1 MFHSADERNRQE
13 SGHENVPGGTKNENA
28 SSLYTERTE
37 GPSGEDRKLRD
48 WMKRTIF
55 LLTAVCLLFVC
66 LAGTAE
72 SMHQE
77 IANDAFDME
86 VLIGYDGMM
95 TYGKVMPIRVRI
107 RNFGDD
113 LEGVL
118 GVNAYISQKE
128 YDRYET
134 EVAVPAGSERE
145 FELAVSVY
153 ARQEKYTAELIK
165 DGEVL
170 CASTA
175 SPKTLINPNAML
187 IGVLS
192 TRARNMNN
200 MTIDRDNDVLGRYEM
215 WKTVP
220 LTLENFPESEKV
232 LRSFGILVLDDIDPA
247 QLSTKQQE
255 MLDGWLRSGRAV
267 ICGGGSNAGRNISFL
282 SKYTGLKLEEITTTD
297 SVMEGLEKL
306 LNRSVS
312 GKKVTAAIAQYS
324 GAEPLARDA
333 DGHGL
338 IWRTEVGG
346 GRIYTTAFETGDVKL
361 NTESL
366 MHYFWQQLLVDQDQ
380 SMYSSILY
388 SDGDSASSASV
399 QGGWST
405 PVMAKSYLLPGL
417 LIVTGTLILS
427 CVLWWILKK
436 RDKRQGMW
444 IVLPAIAV
452 LCVAG
457 IMLLA
462 GQSET
467 NRPMAVITENM
478 VQDASGSIRS
488 YGGIS
493 AAMPEFGRHSF
504 STAADNLRVLSYDY
518 VDYDEEEDEKKRREP
533 DTMRTCY
540 TAGGKNAVTAESVTP
555 WQQINLYSDSSV
567 TFHGKVEGEVWM
579 EENGLHGQIVNGTD
593 VRLGAGKLITS
604 YGWRNLPAL
613 DPGGKAE
620 FLLEKSTFKD
630 PKNPQYENGGLYL
643 ENPSLYSV
651 VGAATSYDSSK
662 ESVTA
667 DETASSDLISSMIN
681 GASDVLKRMHSNWSY
696 GAYESALFMYC
707 AEPESTGQTEL
718 YVDGKP
724 VEQKTCKSLLSAE
737 LSFVAVGRTGVVF
750 RSAGMDMPE
759 RMETDENLLPM
770 NKPLQSAKQSY
781 YHTLIDNP
789 TFLFALKEM
798 AGVKI
803 ESLQVL
809 MDSYYAGQS
818 RVYALNAQ
826 TRQWEEISINQDV
839 KNPNRYLDEEGNLY
853 LQFRGDTQD
862 MYADIPTP
870 MINLEGRVDHAD
882 N

>member
-1 MFHSADERNRQE
+1 MRIEE
-13 SGHENVPGGTKNENA
+13 EE
-28 SSLYTERTE
+28 E
-37 GPSGEDRKLRD
+37 
-48 WMKRTIF
+48 
-55 LLTAVCLLFVC
+55 
-66 LAGTAE
+66 
-72 SMHQE
+72 
-77 IANDAFDME
+77 
-86 VLIGYDGMM
+86 
-95 TYGKVMPIRVRI
+95 RI
-107 RNFGDD
+107 RIIEMERKRREEEERKRREAEAKRRKEEEEKER
-113 LEGVL
+113 LR
-118 GVNAYISQKE
+118 QKAE
-128 YDRYET
+128 EEEEQKRRE
-134 EVAVPAGSERE
+134 EEEKRRKERRAAE
-145 FELAVSVY
+145 ERRRREA
-153 ARQEKYTAELIK
+153 QE
-165 DGEVL
+165 
-170 CASTA
+170 
-175 SPKTLINPNAML
+175 
-187 IGVLS
+187 
-192 TRARNMNN
+192 RR
-200 MTIDRDNDVLGRYEM
+200 RR
-215 WKTVP
+215 
-220 LTLENFPESEKV
+220 
-232 LRSFGILVLDDIDPA
+232 
-247 QLSTKQQE
+247 
-255 MLDGWLRSGRAV
+255 
-267 ICGGGSNAGRNISFL
+267 
-282 SKYTGLKLEEITTTD
+282 EE
-297 SVMEGLEKL
+297 EE
-306 LNRSVS
+306 R
-312 GKKVTAAIAQYS
+312 
-324 GAEPLARDA
+324 R
-333 DGHGL
+333 
-338 IWRTEVGG
+338 
-346 GRIYTTAFETGDVKL
+346 
-361 NTESL
+361 
-366 MHYFWQQLLVDQDQ
+366 
-380 SMYSSILY
+380 
-388 SDGDSASSASV
+388 
-399 QGGWST
+399 
-405 PVMAKSYLLPGL
+405 
-417 LIVTGTLILS
+417 
-427 CVLWWILKK
+427 K
-436 RDKRQGMW
+436 R
-444 IVLPAIAV
+444 
-452 LCVAG
+452 
-457 IMLLA
+457 
-462 GQSET
+462 
-467 NRPMAVITENM
+467 
-478 VQDASGSIRS
+478 
-488 YGGIS
+488 
-493 AAMPEFGRHSF
+493 
-504 STAADNLRVLSYDY
+504 
-518 VDYDEEEDEKKRREP
+518 EEEDEKKRREP

-839 KNPNRYLDEEGNLY
+839 QNPNRYLDEEGNLY